1 MKYAKVK
8 DMSRSS
14 KCIAN
19 QDKLVVFN
27 HNLFSTLFITMLLLL
42 LMENIWP
49 HSVSI
54 YFEVKYIVIPTI
66 ISGLADLLL
75 FKEEFKDHKQI
86 KQSSNIMHIIL
97 AIVIVIIG
105 LFAVEHKLSYAA
117 SIVNE
122 VAILSGMLMLTVSLI
137 FCDFEL
143 KDLIENIKTGKQQ
156 KRNLEDK

>member
-1 MKYAKVK
+1 MKYTKVK
-8 DMSRSS
+8 DMSISS

-27 HNLFSTLFITMLLLL
+27 HNLFSTLFITMLLLF
-42 LMENIWP
+42 LMESIWP

-54 YFEVKYIVIPTI
+54 YFDVKYIVIPAI

-75 FKEEFKDHKQI
+75 FKEEFKDQKQN
-86 KQSSNIMHIIL
+86 KQSSNIIHIIL
-97 AIVIVIIG
+97 AIVIAIIG
-105 LFAVEHKLSYAA
+105 LFAVEYKLSYAA

-122 VAILSGMLMLTVSLI
+122 VAILSGMLLLTVSLI

-143 KDLIENIKTGKQQ
+143 KELIGNNKTGKQQ
-156 KRNLEDK
+156 KKKLENK

>member
-54 YFEVKYIVIPTI
+54 YFDVKYIVMPAI
-66 ISGLADLLL
+66 ISGLANLLL
-75 FKEEFKDHKQI
+75 FKEKLKDPKQN
-86 KQSSNIMHIIL
+86 KQSSNIIHTIL

-122 VAILSGMLMLTVSLI
+122 VAILSGMLLLTVSLI

-156 KRNLEDK
+156 RDLEDK

>member
-1 MKYAKVK
+1 
-8 DMSRSS
+8 MSRSS

-19 QDKLVVFN
+19 QDKLVMFN
-27 HNLFSTLFITMLLLL
+27 HNLFSTLIITMLLLF

-54 YFEVKYIVIPTI
+54 YFDVKYIVMPAI

-75 FKEEFKDHKQI
+75 FKEDFKDQKQI
-86 KQSSNIMHIIL
+86 KQGSSIVNIIL

-122 VAILSGMLMLTVSLI
+122 VAILSGMLLLTVSLI

-143 KDLIENIKTGKQQ
+143 KDLIGNNKTGKQQ
-156 KRNLEDK
+156 KKKLENK